1 MRCNTGV
8 DPKLLADAHLIAEYY
23 ELAMAPG
30 QLRKQNF
37 LIKGPIKPEF
47 SLGGF
52 TVNYP
57 ALDLSGVPDKFMN
70 DWQPVLVD
78 SMIVRARIAERL
90 LLKPDWYRFNR
101 QKIGASNMD
110 KFVNQII
117 DSPCF
122 HV

>member
-47 SLGGF
+47 SLGF
-52 TVNYP
+52 
-57 ALDLSGVPDKFMN
+57 A
-70 DWQPVLVD
+70 
-78 SMIVRARIAERL
+78 I
-90 LLKPDWYRFNR
+90 
-101 QKIGASNMD
+101 
-110 KFVNQII
+110 
-117 DSPCF
+117 
-122 HV
+122 

>member
-1 MRCNTGV
+1 MNFFKNKLVYLQRRKVALV
-8 DPKLLADAHLIAEYY
+8 DEMKN
-23 ELAMAPG
+23 
-30 QLRKQNF
+30 R
-37 LIKGPIKPEF
+37 
-47 SLGGF
+47 GF